1 MAARP
6 SPRQIEFKIGI
17 RRQSF
22 FLLRQTAI
30 GRSDVPV
37 ASPEFYINSVRS
49 FRVPLEK
56 KLSPDNVFNP
66 CFMAPVSCGAQL
78 SIGQVPIAR
87 LGRQSR

>member
-56 KLSPDNVFNP
+56 KSKSRQHFQSLFYGS
-66 CFMAPVSCGAQL
+66 
-78 SIGQVPIAR
+78 SILWCPIAHWASAHSSPR
-87 LGRQSR
+87 STK